1 MGASVKRRTFGSIRR
16 LPSGRWQARYRD
28 PDGDMRTAG
37 ETFETK
43 ADADRWLATLRH
55 EVGTGEWIDP
65 KLGELTV
72 GEWATAW
79 MRNQLHLKPKAKAN
93 NQSLLTSRLLPSLGH
108 IPLGEL
114 PTSHI
119 QAMVTRFQQEGL
131 SASRCRQVVMVVSQ
145 VLDAAIAD
153 GIIRANPCGAVRLPR
168 LPRLPKTEMEVLSA
182 ADVERLAESIDPR
195 YRSLVHVL
203 AYGGLRWGE
212 AVALTRSAVDLKRGR
227 LDVVRSIAEA
237 GGHLHVGSTKT
248 YQQRS
253 VVLPTFLRTD
263 LAAHLL
269 HHVEQR
275 PDAVLFPAPG
285 GGHLRYGN
293 FVARHWRPALEKAGL
308 EPIGLHVMRHTCGSL
323 LAAAGAPIKAIQAQ
337 LGHSTAEMTLNRY
350 NHLYPDDL
358 DELATHLDAV
368 RRRADLGRRLSASTE
383 RQQHGRHR

>member
-1 MGASVKRRTFGSIRR
+1 MKRRTFGSIRR
-16 LPSGRWQARYRD
+16 LQSGRWQARYRD

-37 ETFETK
+37 ETFGTK

-55 EVGTGEWIDP
+55 EVAVGEWIDP
-65 KLGELTV
+65 RLGELTV
-72 GEWATAW
+72 GEWATGW
-79 MRNQLHLKPKAKAN
+79 MRNQLHLKPKTKVSY
-93 NQSLLTSRLLPSLGH
+93 QSLLTSRLLPSLGH

-114 PTSHI
+114 RTSHI
-119 QAMVTRFQQEGL
+119 QAMVTRFQQESL
-131 SASRCRQVVMVVSQ
+131 SASRCRQVVMVLSQ

-168 LPRLPKTEMEVLSA
+168 LPKTEIDVLSA
-182 ADVERLAESIDPR
+182 GEVERLADSIDPR

-212 AVALTRSAVDLKRGR
+212 AVALTRSAVDLQRGR
-227 LDVVRSIAEA
+227 LEVFRSVAEA
-237 GGHLHVGSTKT
+237 GGHLHVGPTKT

-253 VVLPTFLRTD
+253 VVLPTFLRAD
-263 LAAHLL
+263 LEVHLRC
-269 HHVEQR
+269 HVEHR
-275 PDAVLFPAPG
+275 PDAVLFSAPG

-308 EPIGLHVMRHTCGSL
+308 EPVGLHVMRHTCASL

-350 NHLYPDDL
+350 SHLYPDDL

-368 RRRADLGRRLSASTE
+368 RRRVDLSRRLQAPRDE
-383 RQQHGRHR
+383 NGRSRGR

>member
-1 MGASVKRRTFGSIRR
+1 MKRRTFGSIRR

-28 PDGDMRTAG
+28 ADGDMRTAG

-65 KLGELTV
+65 KFGELTV

-79 MRNQLHLKPKAKAN
+79 MRNQLHLKPKTKVSY
-93 NQSLLTSRLLPSLGH
+93 QSLLTSRLLPSLGH

-114 PTSHI
+114 RTSHV
-119 QAMVTRFQQEGL
+119 QAMLTRFQQEGL
-131 SASRCRQVVMVVSQ
+131 SASRCRQVVMVLSQ

-153 GIIRANPCGAVRLPR
+153 GMIRANACGAVRLPR
-168 LPRLPKTEMEVLSA
+168 LPRTEMEVLSA
-182 ADVERLAESIDPR
+182 AEVERLAESIDPR

-212 AVALTRSAVDLKRGR
+212 AVALTRQSVDLKRGR
-227 LDVVRSIAEA
+227 LDVFQSVAEA
-237 GGHLHVGSTKT
+237 GGHLHVGPTKT

-253 VVLPTFLRTD
+253 VVLPTFLRID
-263 LAAHLL
+263 LEAHLTQL
-269 HHVEQR
+269 AQ
-275 PDAVLFPAPG
+275 PLLDAVLFPAPG
-285 GGHLRYGN
+285 GGYLRYGN
-293 FVARHWRPALEKAGL
+293 FVAGYWRPALEKAGL
-308 EPIGLHVMRHTCGSL
+308 EPVGLHVMRHTCASL

-350 NHLYPDDL
+350 SHLYPDDL
-358 DELATHLDAV
+358 DALAGHLDTV
-368 RRRADLGRRLSASTE
+368 RRRADLSRRLGQT
-383 RQQHGRHR
+383 RHGPGEGRGR